1 MEISG
6 TWNARDV
13 GGRATPRG
21 GTEPLRE
28 GVLLRTASLS
38 GLDDA
43 GRATLASLGVT
54 TVLDLRGTAE
64 VERDGADA
72 VGPDVIVL
80 HRAMDP
86 AAALA
91 SSRAE
96 PAPVGDGGAAT
107 SPTADTQALV
117 ARLLEADRPADV
129 ARAMMRAV
137 YASFVTDAAVRSAV
151 GRALTDLARA
161 DGASV
166 VHCSAGKDRTGW
178 LVALVQYLCG
188 VDDDARLAEYLLS
201 AQSAATML
209 ARIPPVPGLT
219 ADAAEPFVSVE
230 DDYLLSAWELAA
242 REHGSVDAYVAACG
256 LSSADRD
263 ALVGRFV

>member
-13 GGRATPRG
+13 GGPAAPRG
-21 GTEPLRE
+21 STEPLRE
-28 GVLLRTASLS
+28 GVLLRTASLAR
-38 GLDDA
+38 LDDA
-43 GRATLASLGVT
+43 GRATLDGLGVT
-54 TVLDLRGTAE
+54 TVIDLRGPQE

-72 VGPDVIVL
+72 VGAGVAVL

-86 AAALA
+86 AAAMA
-91 SSRAE
+91 SADTAS
-96 PAPVGDGGAAT
+96 GDGAPL

-117 ARLLEADRPADV
+117 GRLLEADQPADV

-137 YASFVTDAAVRSAV
+137 YASFVTDGVVRAAV
-151 GRALTDLARA
+151 GRALTDLAHA
-161 DGASV
+161 EGATV

-201 AQSAATML
+201 AQSAQTML
-209 ARIPPVPGLT
+209 ARIPPVPGL
-219 ADAAEPFVSVE
+219 DAGAVEPFVSVE
-230 DDYLLSAWELAA
+230 DDYLLSAWDLAV

-256 LSSADRD
+256 LSSEDRD
-263 ALVGRFV
+263 TLVGRLV

>member
-13 GGRATPRG
+13 GGRAAPHG

-28 GVLLRTASLS
+28 GVLLRTASLAR
-38 GLDDA
+38 LDDA
-43 GRATLASLGVT
+43 GRATLASMGVT
-54 TVLDLRGTAE
+54 TVIDLRGTEE

-72 VGPDVIVL
+72 VGPGIVVL

-86 AAALA
+86 AAAMA
-91 SSRAE
+91 AGDAE
-96 PAPVGDGGAAT
+96 TATPGAEGAPM

-117 ARLLEADRPADV
+117 TRLLEAERPADV
-129 ARAMMRAV
+129 ARTMMRAV
-137 YASFVTDAAVRSAV
+137 YASFVTDGVVRAAL
-151 GRALTDLARA
+151 GRALTDLAHA
-161 DGASV
+161 DGATV

-188 VDDDARLAEYLLS
+188 VEADARLAEYLLS
-201 AQSAATML
+201 AQAAELML
-209 ARIPPVPGLT
+209 SRIPPVPGLAT
-219 ADAAEPFVSVE
+219 DALEPFVSVE
-230 DDYLLSAWELAA
+230 DDYLLSAWELAD
-242 REHGSVDAYVAACG
+242 REHGGIDGYLAACG

-263 ALVGRFV
+263 ALVSRLR

>member
-13 GGRATPRG
+13 GGRAVPSG
-21 GTEPLRE
+21 SSAPLRE
-28 GVLLRTASLS
+28 RVLLRTASLAR
-38 GLDDA
+38 LDDD
-43 GRATLASLGVT
+43 GRATLDGLGVT
-54 TVLDLRGTAE
+54 TVIDLRGPQE

-72 VGPDVIVL
+72 VGTGIAVL

-86 AAALA
+86 ASALA
-91 SSRAE
+91 SADSARASVDG
-96 PAPVGDGGAAT
+96 APM

-117 ARLLEADRPADV
+117 VRLLEADRPAEV
-129 ARAMMRAV
+129 ARTMMRTV
-137 YASFVTDAAVRSAV
+137 YASFVTDGVVRAAV
-151 GRALTDLARA
+151 GRALTDLAHA
-161 DGASV
+161 DGAAV

-201 AQSAATML
+201 AQAAQTML
-209 ARIPPVPGLT
+209 ARIPPIPGLD
-219 ADAAEPFVSVE
+219 ADAVEPFVSVE
-230 DDYLLSAWELAA
+230 DDFLLSAWDLAV

-256 LSSADRD
+256 LSSEDRD
-263 ALVGRFV
+263 SLVGRLL